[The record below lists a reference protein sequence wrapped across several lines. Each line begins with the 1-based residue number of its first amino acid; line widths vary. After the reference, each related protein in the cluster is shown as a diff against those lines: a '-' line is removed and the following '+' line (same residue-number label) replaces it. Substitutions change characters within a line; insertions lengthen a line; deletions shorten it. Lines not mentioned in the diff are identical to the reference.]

1 MSMNID
7 DITLSGDIADE
18 ITRLTLKQH
27 CDMLEN
33 HLNDVESGNAYIHP
47 DDLKLNKKII
57 KYSKYL
63 LENYYGK

>member
-1 MSMNID
+1 MSMNIH

-18 ITRLTLKQH
+18 ITRLNLQQH

-33 HLNDVESGNAYIHP
+33 HLNDVESGNAHIHP